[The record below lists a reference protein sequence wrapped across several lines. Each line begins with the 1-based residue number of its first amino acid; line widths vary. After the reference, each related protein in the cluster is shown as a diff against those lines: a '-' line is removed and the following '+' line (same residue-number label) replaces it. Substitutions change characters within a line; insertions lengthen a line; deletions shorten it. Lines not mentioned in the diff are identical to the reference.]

1 MRVLIAVALVGSLGA
16 IDEAVGAQTPQESEA
31 SRLISAL
38 SVCQATVEDAARL
51 RCYDQAAGQLQ
62 RATQT
67 GAVMVVT
74 REDVRRARQSLFGF
88 TVPRVPFLSN
98 GREDEEPVQELTAP
112 IAAVID
118 IGHGKYRLR
127 LQDGAVWETS
137 EANAGFRTPRAGQTV
152 RIRRGA
158 LGSYF
163 IQVEGGR
170 NIRGRRVS

>member
-1 MRVLIAVALVGSLGA
+1 MRMLIAVALLGSLGTIA
-16 IDEAVGAQTPQESEA
+16 EAVTAQTPPDGQASE
-31 SRLISAL
+31 LISTLTA
-38 SVCQATVEDAARL
+38 CQALTEDAARL
-51 RCYDQAAGQLQ
+51 SCYDQAAGQLQ

-112 IAAVID
+112 IAAVSG

-137 EANAGFRTPRAGQTV
+137 EANGGFRTPRAGQTV

-170 NIRGRRVS
+170 NVRGRRVG